1 MTLGGPPAAI
11 LLVKPKMRNLM
22 VHHSG
27 GSQSTASPGL
37 LPDTSH
43 PTAAQ
48 CLPRPPTALTQH
60 HLAPF
65 SAQHA
70 CSGLSGGSNHRLSVS
85 LPLAAGTAAADGMRA
100 DCGPSRKNLI
110 PDNKTLQ
117 CAFAFHLPRRGNLQD
132 ASILSFESRDN
143 GSAPTSLLSKF
154 PTVCLPGCSGL
165 LFIWPALDAVQTL
178 EGLPPR
184 TELPGPIRSTPAIN
198 PSPGRSDPQNG

>member
-48 CLPRPPTALTQH
+48 RLPRPPTALTQH

-143 GSAPTSLLSKF
+143 GSAPHVPSVQVPHCLFTRLFWTALYLACPRRCPDSRRPPSKDR
-154 PTVCLPGCSGL
+154 
-165 LFIWPALDAVQTL
+165 A
-178 EGLPPR
+178 PR
-184 TELPGPIRSTPAIN
+184 THSLDPCYKSIPRTIRSTE
-198 PSPGRSDPQNG
+198 R